1 MWIYS
6 VNIGSPSL
14 CLSFTPSF
22 FLTLFPFLS
31 CFLSFHPVFS
41 FPYSSL
47 ILPFL
52 ILFPFLPFFSLSF
65 LLFFSFLSF
74 CLFVIKGIIGIP
86 RIRDEWRYGTYNSCS
101 KGMKVLGTE
110 DKYLRSSWAQQSS
123 TRTNLL
129 CNQYLGGS
137 WGSTLNNCFG
147 VVSCQGLCMET
158 FLWGAAAFFA
168 GKLVFIKMRKAEGKE
183 WCLLEF
189 TEKTNGRW
197 SSKKWV
203 WGAQ

>member
-1 MWIYS
+1 MSFIHS
-6 VNIGSPSL
+6 VVLPDFVSLSFLLSFLSSCFFLSLFFPSL
-14 CLSFTPSF
+14 F
-22 FLTLFPFLS
+22 FHSLF
-31 CFLSFHPVFS
+31 
-41 FPYSSL
+41 
-47 ILPFL
+47 
-52 ILFPFLPFFSLSF
+52 FFSLSSFF
-65 LLFFSFLSF
+65 LPVLLAFLFFSFLSF

-86 RIRDEWRYGTYNSCS
+86 RIRDEWCYGTYNSCS

-110 DKYLRSSWAQQSS
+110 DKYLRSSWAQPSS

-137 WGSTLNNCFG
+137 WGSILNNCFG

-189 TEKTNGRW
+189 TEKNNGRS
-197 SSKKWV
+197 SSKK
-203 WGAQ
+203 

>member
-1 MWIYS
+1 M
-6 VNIGSPSL
+6 NIGSPSL

-47 ILPFL
+47 PYSSIPYSF
-52 ILFPFLPFFSLSF
+52 FPFLPFFSLSF

-86 RIRDEWRYGTYNSCS
+86 RIRDEWCYGTYNSCS

-110 DKYLRSSWAQQSS
+110 DKYLRSSWAQPSS
-123 TRTNLL
+123 NYTHY
-129 CNQYLGGS
+129 CVIS
-137 WGSTLNNCFG
+137 IWVAHG
-147 VVSCQGLCMET
+147 VAS
-158 FLWGAAAFFA
+158 
-168 GKLVFIKMRKAEGKE
+168 
-183 WCLLEF
+183 
-189 TEKTNGRW
+189 
-197 SSKKWV
+197 
-203 WGAQ
+203 